1 MGTGARGSQATVES
15 PSRGM
20 SRDIIFSCVARLEF
34 DEAIL
39 WYDEQ
44 QPGLG
49 DEFEAEINHVIE
61 EIQKT
66 PERFRFASLETRKAR
81 LLGRFNRYS
90 IYFYAQPDHIGI
102 VSVFDGARNPAE
114 LRRRL
119 K

>member
-1 MGTGARGSQATVES
+1 MRREV
-15 PSRGM
+15 
-20 SRDIIFSCVARLEF
+20 IFLSAARLEF

-49 DEFEAEINHVIE
+49 DEFEAEVNHVIE
-61 EIQKT
+61 EILKN
-66 PERFRFASLETRKAR
+66 PERFRFASRETRKAR
-81 LLGRFNRYS
+81 LLERFHRYS
-90 IYFYAQPDHIGI
+90 IYFYIEPDHIGI

>member
-1 MGTGARGSQATVES
+1 MRREV
-15 PSRGM
+15 
-20 SRDIIFSCVARLEF
+20 IFAAAARLEF

-49 DEFEAEINHVIE
+49 DEFEAEVNSVIQ
-61 EIQKT
+61 EILKD
-66 PERFRFASLETRKAR
+66 PERFRFASTTIRKAK
-81 LLGRFNRYS
+81 LLRKFHRYS
-90 IYFYAQPDHIGI
+90 IYFYVERDHVGI
-102 VSVFDGARNPAE
+102 VAVFDGARNPEE

>member
-1 MGTGARGSQATVES
+1 MRRE
-15 PSRGM
+15 
-20 SRDIIFSCVARLEF
+20 IIFASAAQLEY

-49 DEFEAEINHVIE
+49 DEFEAEINAVIQ
-61 EIQKT
+61 EILKN
-66 PERFRFASLETRKAR
+66 PERFRFASTTIRKAK
-81 LLGRFNRYS
+81 LLRKFLRYS
-90 IYFYAQPDHIGI
+90 IYFYVDPGHIGI
-102 VSVFDGARNPAE
+102 VAVFDGARNPEE

>member
-1 MGTGARGSQATVES
+1 MTREVTFASA
-15 PSRGM
+15 
-20 SRDIIFSCVARLEF
+20 ARLEY

-49 DEFEAEINHVIE
+49 DEFEAEVNHVIG
-61 EIQKT
+61 EILKN
-66 PERFRFASLETRKAR
+66 PERFRFASLEARKAR
-81 LLGRFNRYS
+81 LLGKFHRYS
-90 IYFYAQPDHIGI
+90 IYFSVQPDHISI
-102 VSVFDGARNPAE
+102 VSVFDGARNPEE

>member
-1 MGTGARGSQATVES
+1 MGTGARRSQTTVES
-15 PSRGM
+15 PPRGM
-20 SRDIIFSCVARLEF
+20 SRDIIFSSVARLEF

-49 DEFEAEINHVIE
+49 DEFEAEVNHVIE

-81 LLGRFNRYS
+81 LLGRFHRYS
-90 IYFYAQPDHIGI
+90 IYFYVQPDHIGI

-119 K
+119 

>member
-1 MGTGARGSQATVES
+1 MT
-15 PSRGM
+15 
-20 SRDIIFSCVARLEF
+20 RDIIFASVARHEF

-39 WYDEQ
+39 WYDEH

-49 DEFEAEINHVIE
+49 DEFEAEVNQVIE
-61 EIQKT
+61 EILKR

-81 LLGRFNRYS
+81 MPGRFHRYS
-90 IYFYAQPDHIGI
+90 IYFYVQSDHIGI
-102 VSVFDGARNPAE
+102 VSVFDGARNPAA

>member
-1 MGTGARGSQATVES
+1 MRREV
-15 PSRGM
+15 
-20 SRDIIFSCVARLEF
+20 IFLSAARLEF

-39 WYDEQ
+39 WYDES

-49 DEFEAEINHVIE
+49 DEFEAEVNHVIE
-61 EIQKT
+61 EILKT
-66 PERFRFASLETRKAR
+66 PERFRFASRETRKAR
-81 LLGRFNRYS
+81 LLEKFHRYS
-90 IYFYAQPDHIGI
+90 IYFYVHSDHIGI

>member
-1 MGTGARGSQATVES
+1 MRRE
-15 PSRGM
+15 
-20 SRDIIFSCVARLEF
+20 IIFASAAQLEY

-49 DEFEAEINHVIE
+49 DEFETEINAVIQ
-61 EIQKT
+61 EILKN
-66 PERFRFASLETRKAR
+66 PEFFRFASTTIRKTK
-81 LLGRFNRYS
+81 LLRKFLRYS
-90 IYFYAQPDHIGI
+90 IYFYVDPSHIGI
-102 VSVFDGARNPAE
+102 VAVFDGARNPEE

>member
-1 MGTGARGSQATVES
+1 MRRE
-15 PSRGM
+15 
-20 SRDIIFSCVARLEF
+20 IIFLHAARLEF

-49 DEFEAEINHVIE
+49 DEFEAEVNHAIT
-61 EIQKT
+61 EILKN
-66 PERFRFASLETRKAR
+66 PERFRLASRETRKAR
-81 LLGRFNRYS
+81 LLERFHRYS
-90 IYFYAQPDHIGI
+90 IYFYVQSDHIGI

>member
-1 MGTGARGSQATVES
+1 MTREVIFLSTARREY
-15 PSRGM
+15 
-20 SRDIIFSCVARLEF
+20 

-49 DEFEAEINHVIE
+49 DEFEAEVNHVIK

-66 PERFRFASLETRKAR
+66 PERFRFASLKARKAR
-81 LLGRFNRYS
+81 LLGRFHRYS

-102 VSVFDGARNPAE
+102 VSVFDGARNPEE

>member
-1 MGTGARGSQATVES
+1 MR
-15 PSRGM
+15 
-20 SRDIIFSCVARLEF
+20 RDIIFASAARLEF

-49 DEFEAEINHVIE
+49 DEFEDAVNRVIE
-61 EIQKT
+61 EILKN

-81 LLGRFNRYS
+81 LLGRFRRYS
-90 IYFYAQPDHIGI
+90 IFFYFQSDHIGI
-102 VSVFDGARNPAE
+102 VSVSDDARNPKE
-114 LRRRL
+114 LKRRL

>member
-1 MGTGARGSQATVES
+1 MRRE
-15 PSRGM
+15 
-20 SRDIIFSCVARLEF
+20 IIFASAAQLEY

-49 DEFEAEINHVIE
+49 DEFETEINAVIQ
-61 EIQKT
+61 EILKN
-66 PERFRFASLETRKAR
+66 PEILPLRQHDNPAR
-81 LLGRFNRYS
+81 QNCFCKFLRYS
-90 IYFYAQPDHIGI
+90 IYFYVDPSHIGI
-102 VSVFDGARNPAE
+102 VAVFDGARNPEE